1 MYKRLTAEKAFA
13 EIGRLEEE
21 QAPGAVVNIAE
32 RLWAGC
38 APDDAF
44 RENVRAALEAPVF
57 RSGYR
62 PGMVDVVFP
71 GDLCICAV
79 ERAHSDIGDRILA
92 AAQDYLQGRGIDAR
106 AVSSDFLLPDMAERK
121 VYKIGSYGVVPV
133 NGMWETTVH
142 IYIQADM
149 GIIEAFRREPPEMVR
164 RGLGDFGVSAEEL
177 LEAISA
183 VANL

>member
-13 EIGRLEEE
+13 EIGRLEEARE
-21 QAPGAVVNIAE
+21 SGVVVNIAE

-44 RENVRAALEAPVF
+44 REDVRAALEAPVF
-57 RSGYR
+57 HSGYR

-79 ERAHSDIGDRILA
+79 ESQNSGIGGKIFA
-92 AAQDYLQGRGIDAR
+92 AAQSYLNERGIKAQ
-106 AVSSDFLLPDMAERK
+106 ATGSDFLLADMDERK
-121 VYKIGSYGVVPV
+121 VYKIGSYGIVPV
-133 NGMWETTVH
+133 DGMWETTVH
-142 IYIQADM
+142 IYMQADM

-164 RGLGDFGVSAEEL
+164 RGLGDFGVTAEEL